1 MCVSLSSET
10 TVWSVYL
17 DGKRVAYGNSN
28 NLLGVRKECRL
39 GVAIPTP
46 GWSKYLMTQV
56 NLWDRVLSSQEIE
69 SFAGKCNEGFGNL
82 VSWSDLYDEEEKE
95 KGAYVSPSSCQPE
108 PLSTTATP
116 VTTVSTTT
124 VTTVSTTTPTTK
136 AAGKRS
142 FKRRE
147 GLYRPRF

>member
-1 MCVSLSSET
+1 MH
-10 TVWSVYL
+10 L
-17 DGKRVAYGNSN
+17 DGKKVAFGNDDSN
-28 NLLGVRKECRL
+28 SILGARKECRL
-39 GVAIPTP
+39 GVAIALP
-46 GWSKYLMTQV
+46 GWRKLLMTQV

-82 VSWSDLYDEEEKE
+82 VSWSDLYDEEK
-95 KGAYVSPSSCQPE
+95 KTNGAYVNPSTCQPE

-116 VTTVSTTT
+116 VTTASTTT